1 MRVTTVKKEA
11 MNLRGSKE
19 GSVGASGGRPGKGE
33 MIYQYQ
39 RTNEKKKIRSM

>member
-1 MRVTTVKKEA
+1 MRMTTVEKEA

-19 GSVGASGGRPGKGE
+19 GSVGASGERSEKGE